1 MVSTVFLFVF
11 LLALIVVVGT
21 AAIGAWKAAPWVPT
35 RLHDVRRMLDLAG
48 VKPGET
54 VVDLGSGDGRFLSV
68 AVRSYGA
75 RGIGYELSLL
85 PYLASLVVLWGPL
98 RKKRVA
104 VHYADFFRADLS
116 QADVITI
123 FLTPNAMKK
132 LSEKF
137 TRELKPGCRVVSF
150 AFSWPGRIPAEV
162 NKPRPRDSTVYLY
175 RV

>member
-1 MVSTVFLFVF
+1 MVSTVFFFVF
-11 LLALIVVVGT
+11 LLVVIVVVGT

-35 RLHDVRRMLDLAG
+35 RLHDVRRMLDLAQL
-48 VKPGET
+48 KRGET

-85 PYLASLVVLWGPL
+85 PYLVSLLVLWGPR
-98 RKKRVA
+98 RKKQAV
-104 VHYADFFRADLS
+104 VHYADFFQADLS

-132 LSEKF
+132 LATKF
-137 TRELKPGCRVVSF
+137 TSGLKSGCRVVSF
-150 AFSWPGRIPAEV
+150 AFSLPGRPPTAV
-162 NKPRPRDSTVYLY
+162 SKPRPRDSTVYLY